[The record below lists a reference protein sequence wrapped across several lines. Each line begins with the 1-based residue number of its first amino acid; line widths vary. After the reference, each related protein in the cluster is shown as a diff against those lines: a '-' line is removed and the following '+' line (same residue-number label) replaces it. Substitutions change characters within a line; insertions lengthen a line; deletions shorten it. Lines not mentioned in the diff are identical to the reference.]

1 MTGHSNI
8 PGYSVIPLRYG
19 NTNTYLIKGDKGYV
33 LFDTAWAGTFN
44 LFCGALKETGAGI
57 GDIRYL
63 LISHFH
69 PDHMGIAQEIASHGV
84 TIVIPDVQK
93 AYIHSS
99 DHIFEKEGR
108 TDYTPIDERSVR
120 MVELSEGRK
129 LLAELGIDGEIIHTP
144 GHSDDS
150 ISLWLDEGCLLVG
163 DLNPLYELELHRGT
177 QTGAS
182 WDRLLAFKPKR
193 IYYGH
198 AKPAVLEGVTDN
210 AGDIMYAGRTET
222 RSADIHMDLDT
233 CTKGRNRTDE
243 LYAVVKTMMR
253 MTDKGRSIDAIVKK
267 TGADRDFTEDVVRMY
282 LTHRDVGVQG
292 ILDRIEIKG
301 R

>member
-1 MTGHSNI
+1 MTGS
-8 PGYSVIPLRYG
+8 SVIPLKYG
-19 NTNTYLIKGDKGYV
+19 NTNTYLIEGDKGYV

-44 LFCGALKETGAGI
+44 LFCRALKETGAELK
-57 GDIRYL
+57 DIRYL

-69 PDHMGIAQEIASHGV
+69 PDHMGIAQDIASHGV
-84 TIVIPDVQK
+84 TIVIVDVQK

-108 TDYTPIDERSVR
+108 KDYTPIDERCVR
-120 MVELSEGRK
+120 TIELSEGRK
-129 LLAELGIDGEIIHTP
+129 LLAEVGIDGEIIHTP

-150 ISLWLDEGCLLVG
+150 ISLWLDEGSLLVG
-163 DLNPLYELELHRGT
+163 DLNPLYELKLHRGT
-177 QTGAS
+177 QIRAS
-182 WDRLLAFKPKR
+182 WDRLLALKPKY

-198 AKPAVLEGVTDN
+198 AKTDVLEGKECDAEYITD
-210 AGDIMYAGRTET
+210 AGWTKSQA
-222 RSADIHMDLDT
+222 ADIYKATDVCDI
-233 CTKGRNRTDE
+233 GRNRVGE
-243 LYAVVKTMMR
+243 LYALVKTIMR
-253 MTDKGRSIDAIVKK
+253 MTDKGRSIDTIVRK
-267 TGADRDFTEDVVRMY
+267 TGTDRGFAEDVVRMY